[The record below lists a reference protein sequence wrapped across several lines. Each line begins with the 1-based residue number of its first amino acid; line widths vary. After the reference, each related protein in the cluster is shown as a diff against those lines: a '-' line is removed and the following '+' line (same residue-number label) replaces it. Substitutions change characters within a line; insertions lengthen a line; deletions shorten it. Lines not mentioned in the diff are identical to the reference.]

1 MEVGVAMAIKTLA
14 DRREPLVD
22 VYKVATDEM
31 VLAEELGFDFVST
44 SEHHFEDDAWSP
56 SQMVIL
62 ANVAGRTSRIRLHT
76 NVFLLPLHHPLRVSE
91 DAATVDLLSGGRL
104 DLVCGTGSVLEE
116 FVAFGVDAKKRW
128 GRFWEAMEILRTS
141 FTGEEFTFEGRH
153 FTIPEPIRQTT
164 TPVQQPFPLWVGG
177 LGPKLQRESGRR
189 GFHAQ
194 GAGGDGGANFRPEY
208 LEGCAEADVDPMTRN
223 LAMFVSGHLAPS
235 QKQAWDEC
243 KEGWWNWQNEYRKR
257 TWIAML
263 DGLGFVPPLEP
274 LEQLHDGPPPGNR
287 MAPLLGTPDEILAS
301 LQPLLENSQTTHF
314 SFAFRSSGGGMPAEL
329 AQATMRL
336 FARECLPTLK
346 SWGREPVT
354 SRAQG

>member
-1 MEVGVAMAIKTLA
+1 MQVGAAFAIKTLA
-14 DRREPLVD
+14 DRPEPLVD
-22 VYKVATDEM
+22 VYRTATDEM
-31 VLAEELGFDFVST
+31 VLAEQLGFDFVST

-56 SQMVIL
+56 SQLPIL

-76 NVFLLPLHHPLRVSE
+76 NVLLLPLHHPLRISE
-91 DAATVDLLSGGRL
+91 DAATVDLLSNGRL

-116 FVAFGVDAKKRW
+116 FVAFGVDAKSRW

-141 FTGEEFTFEGRH
+141 FTGEAFTFNGKH
-153 FTIPEPIRQTT
+153 FAIPDSIRQTT

-194 GAGGDGGANFRPEY
+194 GGPMFRPEY
-208 LEGCAEADVDPMTRN
+208 LEGCAEAGIDPMTRN
-223 LAMFVSGHLAPS
+223 LAMFVSGHLAGT
-235 QKQAWDEC
+235 KVQAWEEC
-243 KEGWWNWQNEYRKR
+243 KDGWWNWQNEYRKR

-274 LEQLHDGPPPGNR
+274 LEELEQGPPPGNM
-287 MAPLLGTPDEILAS
+287 MAPLLGTPDDILEQ
-301 LQPLLENSQTTHF
+301 LRPMLEHSQATHF
-314 SFAFRSSGGGMPAEL
+314 SFAFRASGGGMPRDLVRRSIEL
-329 AQATMRL
+329 FVA
-336 FARECLPTLK
+336 ECLPTLK

-354 SRAQG
+354 SRASD